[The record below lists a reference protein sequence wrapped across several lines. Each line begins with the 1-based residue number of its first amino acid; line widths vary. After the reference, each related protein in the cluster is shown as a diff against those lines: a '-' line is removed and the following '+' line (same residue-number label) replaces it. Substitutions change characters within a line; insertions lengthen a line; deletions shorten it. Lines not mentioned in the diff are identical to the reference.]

1 MTRLSRTV
9 VSDILVLSVLSLL
22 GIAGYETAFGD
33 LNFLL
38 AAIAGLA
45 VGTLAAVAGAVWRL
59 GVVTTI
65 LAAMA
70 GYFLVGAPVTM
81 PEATVFVVLPSLQG
95 LTGLAVGPVY
105 GWADIVTIGTPV
117 EAPYYIAVVPY
128 FAAWLVALVGT
139 VLATRWLPK
148 RRTALRSSV
157 LLIGPVVL
165 YLSGIL
171 LGTDEAYLA
180 GIRGVA
186 FAVIALV
193 WIAWRRGVTVEASGD
208 GAVRLRRQKVAGT
221 AAVVAGAI
229 AIGAVAGL
237 AFAPTA
243 TQRFV
248 LREEVVPPFDPLEF
262 PSPLSG
268 FRNYTKDL
276 AETPLFEVTGLEP
289 GDVLR
294 LATMDSYT
302 GRLWNVAGPD
312 DVGADGG
319 GYAIVGETLPEPL
332 LATLGS
338 ERRIG
343 VDVAGY
349 DDVWLP
355 TVGYGESLTFEDTDT
370 SDRAGDLRY
379 NPSAGTA
386 VLTSGLGEG
395 ARFTLDS
402 RVQVEPETD
411 ELIDVPVA
419 TLAMPA
425 VENLPDVV
433 AAKADEYV
441 GESVSPIEQLRA
453 IETALKTNGFLSH
466 GLASDTV
473 PSRAGHGADRIIELF
488 TRTQMVGDEEQYA
501 SAMALM
507 ARHLGYPA
515 RVVMG
520 FAPEVGEDE
529 ASIEVL
535 GGDVTAWVEVPFDG
549 VGWVSFRP
557 TPDQVDVPQEQ
568 TPKPKSEPQP
578 QVRQPPRADKDEE
591 QLLTS
596 VEIDDS
602 DDDRDTPFVL
612 PAWVWATLAAVG
624 VPVLVAFLPMLVVAL
639 MKTARRRRR
648 RRGAND
654 RQAAGAWEEL
664 VDRYAELGFEPPA
677 QGTRLQSA
685 RALEQQLA
693 EQGLAG
699 GHGAAGS
706 RASAASAGQK
716 ASAAV
721 SAEPS
726 PVRLSTL
733 ATTIDRDV
741 FGGRTV
747 SDAVVEDRWNATD
760 AAVDAVARAAGRVR
774 RLISRYR
781 VRSRR

>member
-1 MTRLSRTV
+1 VSRLSRTV
-9 VSDILVLSVLSLL
+9 VSDILVLSLLSLL
-22 GIAGYETAFGD
+22 GIVGYETAFGD
-33 LNFLL
+33 LNFLI
-38 AAIAGLA
+38 AAMAGLA
-45 VGTLAAVAGAVWRL
+45 VGTLVAVVGAVWRL
-59 GVVTTI
+59 GVVTTV
-65 LAAMA
+65 LVAMA
-70 GYFLVGAPVTM
+70 AYFLFGVPATM
-81 PEATVFVVLPSLQG
+81 PDAALFTALPSLE
-95 LTGLAVGPVY
+95 GLAGLAIGPVY

-117 EAPYYIAVVPY
+117 EAPDYVAVVPY
-128 FAAWLVALVGT
+128 FAAWIVALVGT
-139 VLATRWLPK
+139 LLATRWLPK
-148 RRTALRSSV
+148 HRTALRSSV

-171 LGTDEAYLA
+171 LGTHEAYLA
-180 GIRGVA
+180 GIRGVT

-193 WIAWRRGVTVEASGD
+193 WIAWRRGVTVESGGD
-208 GAVRLRRQKVAGT
+208 GATRLRRQKVVGT
-221 AAVVAGAI
+221 AVVVASAM

-237 AFAPTA
+237 ALAPA
-243 TQRFV
+243 TSQRFV
-248 LREEVVPPFDPLEF
+248 LRDEVVPPFDPLEF

-276 AETPLFEVTGLEP
+276 ADTPLFEVTGLEP
-289 GDVLR
+289 GDVIR
-294 LATMDSYT
+294 LATMDAYT

-312 DVGADGG
+312 DVGPDGG

-338 ERRIG
+338 KRQVEF
-343 VDVAGY
+343 DVAAY

-355 TVGYGESLTFEDTDT
+355 TVGYGESLRLEDAGTT
-370 SDRAGDLRY
+370 ERAGDLRY
-379 NPSAGTA
+379 NRSAGTA
-386 VLTSGLGEG
+386 VLTSGVGEG
-395 ARFTLDS
+395 AQYTLDA
-402 RVQVEPETD
+402 RVQVEPETE
-411 ELIDVPVA
+411 ELLDVPVA
-419 TLAMPA
+419 DVAMPA
-425 VENLPDVV
+425 VENVPDVV

-441 GESVSPIEQLRA
+441 GEATSPIEQLRA

-520 FAPEVGEDE
+520 FAPEVGDD
-529 ASIEVL
+529 AGAVEVL
-535 GGDVTAWVEVPFDG
+535 GSDVTAWVEVPFEG

-578 QVRQPPRADKDEE
+578 QVRQPPRAEKDED

-602 DDDRDTPFVL
+602 DDDHDLPFVL
-612 PAWVWATLAAVG
+612 PAWVWVTLAAVG
-624 VPVLVAFLPMLVVAL
+624 IPAMIVFLPMFVIALVKA
-639 MKTARRRRR
+639 ARRRRR

-685 RALEQQLA
+685 RALERQLA
-693 EQGLAG
+693 EQGLAPVRP
-699 GHGAAGS
+699 ASAGPV
-706 RASAASAGQK
+706 AAASA
-716 ASAAV
+716 
-721 SAEPS
+721 P
-726 PVRLSTL
+726 PVHLSTL
-733 ATTIDRDV
+733 AATIDRDV
-741 FGGRTV
+741 FGGASV
-747 SDAVVEDRWNATD
+747 SDGIVGDRWKAVD
-760 AAVDAVARAAGRVR
+760 AAVDVVARAAGRLR
-774 RLISRYR
+774 RFISRYR

>member
-1 MTRLSRTV
+1 MTRVPRTV
-9 VSDILVLSVLSLL
+9 LTDILVLSLLSLL

-33 LNFLL
+33 LNFLV
-38 AAIAGLA
+38 AAVAGLV
-45 VGTLAAVAGAVWRL
+45 VGTLAAVAGTAWRL
-59 GVVTTI
+59 GVVTTV
-65 LAAMA
+65 LLAMA
-70 GYFLVGAPVTM
+70 GYVLVGTAVTM
-81 PEATVFVVLPSLQG
+81 PDAALFVVLPSSEG
-95 LTGLAVGPVY
+95 LTGLVIGPVY

-139 VLATRWLPK
+139 LLATRWLPR
-148 RRTALRSSV
+148 RRTTLRASV

-180 GIRGVA
+180 AVRGVA
-186 FAVIALV
+186 FAVVALV
-193 WIAWRRGVTVEASGD
+193 WLAWRRGATVEASGD
-208 GAVRLRRQKVAGT
+208 GAVRLRRQKIAGT
-221 AAVVAGAI
+221 SAVVAGAI
-229 AIGAVAGL
+229 AIGAVAGIAL
-237 AFAPTA
+237 APVSPD
-243 TQRFV
+243 RFV

-289 GDVLR
+289 GDVIR
-294 LATMDSYT
+294 LATMDAYT

-312 DVGADGG
+312 HVGADGG
-319 GYAIVGETLPEPL
+319 GYAIVGTTLPEPL

-338 ERRIG
+338 ERR
-343 VDVAGY
+343 VEVRVEGY

-355 TVGYGESLTFEDTDT
+355 TVGYGEALDLQDRGT
-370 SDRAGDLRY
+370 SERAGDLRY
-379 NPSAGTA
+379 NPAAGTA

-395 ARFTLDS
+395 ARYELDAS
-402 RVQVEPETD
+402 VQVEPETD
-411 ELIDVPVA
+411 ELLDVPVA
-419 TLAMPA
+419 NLAMPA
-425 VENLPDVV
+425 VQNAPDVV

-441 GESVSPIEQLRA
+441 GEAVTPIEQLRA
-453 IETALKTNGFLSH
+453 IETGLKTNGFLSH

-520 FAPEVGEDE
+520 FAPDVREGE
-529 ASIEVL
+529 AVEVL
-535 GGDVTAWVEVPFDG
+535 GGDVTAWVEVPFEG
-549 VGWVSFRP
+549 IGWVSFRP

-578 QVRQPPRADKDEE
+578 QVRQPPRAEHDEE

-602 DDDRDTPFVL
+602 DDDRERPFVL
-612 PAWVWATLAAVG
+612 PGWVWVAVAS
-624 VPVLVAFLPMLVVAL
+624 VVIPASVVLLPMLVVAL
-639 MKTARRRRR
+639 AKVARRRRR
-648 RRGAND
+648 RTGAND
-654 RQAAGAWEEL
+654 RRAAGAWEEL

-677 QGTRLQSA
+677 QGTRLQAA
-685 RALEQQLA
+685 RVLERQVD

-699 GHGAAGS
+699 ALAPEIAGTDAGPTAA
-706 RASAASAGQK
+706 AA
-716 ASAAV
+716 
-721 SAEPS
+721 P
-726 PVRLSTL
+726 PVRLATL
-733 ATTIDRDV
+733 AATIDRDV
-741 FGGRTV
+741 FGGGEV
-747 SDAVVEDRWNATD
+747 SDTVVEDRWKAAD
-760 AAVDAVARAAGRVR
+760 ASTHAVARAAGRLR
-774 RLISRYR
+774 RFISRYR
-781 VRSRR
+781 VHRRR

>member
-33 LNFLL
+33 LNFLI
-38 AAIAGLA
+38 AAIAGLL
-45 VGTLAAVAGAVWRL
+45 VGALGAVAGAVWRL
-59 GVVTTI
+59 GTVTTV
-65 LAAMA
+65 LLAMA
-70 GYFLVGAPVTM
+70 GYLLVGTAVAM
-81 PEATVFVVLPSLQG
+81 PDAALFAVLPSLH
-95 LTGLAVGPVY
+95 GLAGLVIGPVY

-117 EAPYYIAVVPY
+117 EAPYYVAVVPY

-139 VLATRWLPK
+139 LLATRWLPR
-148 RRTALRSSV
+148 RRTALRASV
-157 LLIGPVVL
+157 LLLGPVML

-180 GIRGVA
+180 AVRGVA
-186 FAVIALV
+186 FATVALV
-193 WIAWRRGVTVEASGD
+193 WLAWRRGATVESGGD
-208 GAVRLRRQKVAGT
+208 GAARLRRQKVAGT
-221 AAVVAGAI
+221 SAVVAGAI
-229 AIGAVAGL
+229 AIGAVAGIAL
-237 AFAPTA
+237 APVSPD
-243 TQRFV
+243 RFV

-262 PSPLSG
+262 PSPLAG

-276 AETPLFEVTGLEP
+276 AETPLFEVSGLEP
-289 GDVLR
+289 GDVIR
-294 LATMDSYT
+294 LATMDAYT
-302 GRLWNVAGPD
+302 GRLWNVAGPE

-332 LATLGS
+332 LASLGS
-338 ERRIG
+338 ERR
-343 VDVAGY
+343 VEVEVEGY

-355 TVGYGESLTFEDTDT
+355 TVGYGETLDLRDRGT
-370 SDRAGDLRY
+370 SGRAGDLRY
-379 NPSAGTA
+379 NPAAGTA
-386 VLTSGLGEG
+386 VLTSGLAEG
-395 ARFTLDS
+395 ARYELDA

-411 ELIDVPVA
+411 ELLETPVA
-419 TLAMPA
+419 NLAMPA
-425 VENLPDVV
+425 VENSPDVV

-441 GESVSPIEQLRA
+441 GEATTPIEQLRA
-453 IETALKTNGFLSH
+453 IETGLKTNGFLSH

-520 FAPEVGEDE
+520 FAPEVREGE
-529 ASIEVL
+529 AVEVL
-535 GGDVTAWVEVPFDG
+535 GGDVTAWVEVPFEG

-578 QVRQPPRADKDEE
+578 QVRQPPRAEHDEE

-602 DDDRDTPFVL
+602 DDDRDRPFVL
-612 PAWVWATLAAVG
+612 PGWVWVTVAAVG
-624 VPVLVAFLPMLVVAL
+624 IPAAIILLPMLVVAL
-639 MKTARRRRR
+639 AKQARRRRR
-648 RRGAND
+648 RSGAND
-654 RQAAGAWEEL
+654 RRAAGAWEEL

-677 QGTRLQSA
+677 QGSRLQAA
-685 RALEQQLA
+685 RALERQVD
-693 EQGLAG
+693 EQGLTAAVAPVAPG
-699 GHGAAGS
+699 GAAGV
-706 RASAASAGQK
+706 ASAPA
-716 ASAAV
+716 
-721 SAEPS
+721 

-733 ATTIDRDV
+733 AATIDRDV
-741 FGGRTV
+741 FGGADV
-747 SDAVVEDRWNATD
+747 SDAVVDDRWTAAD
-760 AAVDAVARAAGRVR
+760 ASTHAVARAAGRLR

-781 VRSRR
+781 VHRRR

>member
-9 VSDILVLSVLSLL
+9 VSDILVLSLLSLL
-22 GIAGYETAFGD
+22 GILGYQTAFGD
-33 LNFLL
+33 LNFLV
-38 AAIAGLA
+38 AALAGLV

-59 GVVTTI
+59 GVVVTV
-65 LAAMA
+65 LVAMA
-70 GYFLVGAPVTM
+70 GYFLLGVPATM
-81 PEATVFVVLPSLQG
+81 PDAAIFAVLPSLE
-95 LTGLAVGPVY
+95 GLAGLVIGPVY

-139 VLATRWLPK
+139 LLVTRWLPK

-171 LGTDEAYLA
+171 LGTDEAYFA
-180 GIRGVA
+180 GVRGVA
-186 FAVIALV
+186 FAVLALV
-193 WIAWRRGVTVEASGD
+193 WISWRRGATVEAGPE
-208 GAVRLRRQKVAGT
+208 GASRLRRQKVAGT

-229 AIGAVAGL
+229 VIGAGAGL
-237 AFAPTA
+237 ALAPA
-243 TQRFV
+243 TPDRFV

-262 PSPLSG
+262 PSPLAG
-268 FRNYTKDL
+268 YRNYTKDL
-276 AETPLFEVTGLEP
+276 AETPLFEVRGLEP
-289 GDVLR
+289 GDTVR

-312 DVGADGG
+312 DVGAEGG

-332 LATLGS
+332 LAKLGS
-338 ERRIG
+338 ERQ
-343 VDVAGY
+343 VEFDVSGY
-349 DDVWLP
+349 EDVWLP
-355 TVGYGESLTFEDTDT
+355 TVGYGEALQFEDAST
-370 SDRAGDLRY
+370 SARVGDLRY

-386 VLTSGLGEG
+386 VLTSGVGDGTHFKLD
-395 ARFTLDS
+395 ARM
-402 RVQVEPETD
+402 QVEPETD
-411 ELIDVPVA
+411 DLLDTPVA
-419 TLAMPA
+419 NLAMPA
-425 VENLPDVV
+425 VQNLPDVV

-441 GESVSPIEQLRA
+441 GEAVSPIEQLRA

-466 GLASDTV
+466 GLASDAV
-473 PSRAGHGADRIIELF
+473 PSRAGHGADRLIELF

-520 FAPEVGEDE
+520 FAPEIAEGDE
-529 ASIEVL
+529 QVEVL
-535 GGDVTAWVEVPFDG
+535 GGDVTAWVEVPFEG
-549 VGWVSFRP
+549 VGWVPFRP

-578 QVRQPPRADKDEE
+578 QVRQPPRAEKDEE
-591 QLLTS
+591 QLLTT

-602 DDDRDTPFVL
+602 DDDRDRAFVL
-612 PAWVWATLAAVG
+612 PAWVWVTLAVIG
-624 VPVLVAFLPMLVVAL
+624 IPLLILFLPLLIVA
-639 MKTARRRRR
+639 MVKAARRRRR

-654 RQAAGAWEEL
+654 RQTAGAWEEL
-664 VDRYAELGFEPPA
+664 VDRHVELGFEPPT

-693 EQGLAG
+693 EQGLAQQEQAVG
-699 GHGAAGS
+699 QE
-706 RASAASAGQK
+706 AS
-716 ASAAV
+716 
-721 SAEPS
+721 
-726 PVRLSTL
+726 VRLSTL
-733 ATTIDRDV
+733 AATIDRDV
-741 FGGRTV
+741 FGGGQV
-747 SDAVVEDRWNATD
+747 SDAVVEDRWTTAD
-760 AAVDAVARAAGRVR
+760 AAVEAVARAAGRLR

-781 VRSRR
+781 VRGRR